1 VSKDEEGDQK
11 DNALRALSDPALT
24 ALREKL
30 AEAGCVFDF
39 AVYRL
44 ENGID
49 PSPALH
55 RCALELLF
63 ADIRERWLVNHQ
75 EVIKKFPQ
83 YSASNSFQLDYDC
96 SAAIPEV
103 LPAEKVQSLFED
115 MTYSAGAPCLF
126 LRFSDPPYGFRKDA
140 DAKGLFDQWC
150 QILGLIPDHLPEV
163 IDWVGDPDLEPSRSE
178 WSNYFEAGK
187 EWWGIWCLTIWNP
200 VTRTLGVLAASATD

>member
-1 VSKDEEGDQK
+1 MSKDEGGGQK
-11 DNALRALSDPALT
+11 DKALQALSGPALT

-39 AVYRL
+39 AVYTL
-44 ENGID
+44 EKGID
-49 PSPALH
+49 PSAALH

-63 ADIRERWLVNHQ
+63 ADVREQWLVNHQ
-75 EVIKKFPQ
+75 EAIKKFPQ
-83 YSASNSFQLDYDC
+83 FSASNFHQLDYDC
-96 SAAIPEV
+96 AAASPEI
-103 LPAEKVQSLFED
+103 LPVEKVRDLF
-115 MTYSAGAPCLF
+115 SCAAHPAGASCLF
-126 LRFSDPPYGFRKDA
+126 LSFSDPPYGFMKDA
-140 DAKGLFDQWC
+140 DAKALFDQWC